1 MDLTSVARVNA
12 GISQLRELR
21 GWRVVDFYVFR
32 VRSRATAVR
41 IGGNRAGRTA
51 LEWNRAGGT
60 SIDDRW
66 RSGASSGTRSF
77 ARAIAL
83 GHASAAQCK
92 QPTGSNR
99 HSKKTHAST
108 HWPAQR
114 DTQSCTESRL

>member
-41 IGGNRAGRTA
+41 IGGNRAG
-51 LEWNRAGGT
+51 GT

-83 GHASAAQCK
+83 GHASAAQCQ

-99 HSKKTHAST
+99 DSKKTHAST